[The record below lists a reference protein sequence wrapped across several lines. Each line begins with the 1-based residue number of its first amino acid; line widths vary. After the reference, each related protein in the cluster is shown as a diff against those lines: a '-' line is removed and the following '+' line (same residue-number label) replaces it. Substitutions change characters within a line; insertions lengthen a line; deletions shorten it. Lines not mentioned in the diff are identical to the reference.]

1 MLIYILIS
9 TKKIDVSLALSKL
22 DKVKSYSPCSRNYL
36 FSLTGKY
43 FALFS

>member
-1 MLIYILIS
+1 MLICILLS
-9 TKKIDVSLALSKL
+9 TKKIDVSLALSIL

-43 FALFS
+43 YVLFS

>member
-1 MLIYILIS
+1 MLIYILLS
-9 TKKIDVSLALSKL
+9 TKKIDVSLALSIL

-43 FALFS
+43 YVLFS